1 MKELKDKQRIK
12 QDYQDYIEDC
22 QAERQKQIRE
32 DIIAYHRQ
40 FDENFDFVEVDVLAD
55 LSAEQRKKVKNF

>member
-1 MKELKDKQRIK
+1 MTNLQELK

-22 QAERQKQIRE
+22 QPSRQKQIRE

-55 LSAEQRKKVKNF
+55 LSTEEREKVENF